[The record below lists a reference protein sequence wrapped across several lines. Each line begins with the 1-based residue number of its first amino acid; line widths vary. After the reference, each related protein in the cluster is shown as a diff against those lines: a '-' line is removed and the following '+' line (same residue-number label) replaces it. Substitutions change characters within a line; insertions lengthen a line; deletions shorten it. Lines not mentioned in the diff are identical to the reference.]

1 MPAFYKKLRI
11 SQKLPMMMVAM
22 ITVAIV
28 AMGALS
34 YVKSKQTTLTS
45 ATERLEALAK
55 SEAHI
60 VASYLDSIQN
70 NLMLEAL
77 NPYAIEA
84 LDAFSAA
91 FNEVADPVE
100 TLQGLYITDNPHPLG
115 EKDKLNSAGSD
126 LRYDALHAEHHP
138 HFHDLQ
144 QRFGYYDV
152 FLFDTDGNLV
162 YSVFKELD
170 YATNMNTGQWR
181 DTGLAQVFSAAS
193 ALENGQ
199 PPVFIDFAPYAPS
212 ADAPAAF
219 IGAPVFAKDGTR
231 LGVLA
236 YQMPID
242 RLNEA
247 FRDIT
252 GVGATGSAFLLG
264 SDGLLRTDDILT
276 EQNDI
281 LTTSVSDSVRALVT
295 AEDAT
300 LTEMPG
306 LTGEP
311 ALALVQPISFLGTD
325 LAIVISQD
333 TAEVLAPIVDM
344 RNAFIQGGGILIV
357 AAGALAIFLAR
368 SVSGPLGRVGTAM
381 AQVARNDYAIT
392 VPHLNRGDEIGEIAQ
407 TLEEFRNSLIEADAV
422 GRDASY
428 KGAAFEASSSAM
440 MLVGLDSRVVWAN
453 AAMTKLFEDSAPE
466 FAKALP
472 VFDPAD
478 LVGHDFHTL
487 HVSDDVRHAM
497 SGDID
502 TLPLTTTFKI
512 GDLVLNL
519 GVAAVK
525 NNDGEHIGFVTE
537 WQDRT
542 EVLRNTAIMQSLD
555 ITQAQIEVL
564 LDGRI
569 LSVNDKAIEL
579 IGGTADQIVGRTA
592 GDILSLEQ
600 EEGEPQRDFWAELIR
615 GERVFGCFQLQTQ
628 DDPAYVEGGFTA
640 VADHTGQPGSFVL
653 IANDVTASHLTKAAE
668 RADRRKMVAAQD
680 VVVNSLR
687 SALKSLSQ
695 RRLTD
700 QITVAYAPEYE
711 ELRTDYNAA
720 LSSLETALTAITENA
735 QTIHSEAVEITRAAD
750 DLASRTETQAST
762 LEETAAALDQMTASV
777 KSAADRAQQAATL
790 VEATQAKANE
800 GGQVM
805 SEAETAMQEIAAS
818 STSITTIIEVIENIS
833 FQTNLLALNAGVEA
847 ARAGEAGR
855 GFAVV
860 ASEVRAL
867 AQQSSQAA
875 TEIAALISATGQQ
888 IENGVSMVDKT
899 GTALQQIVAA
909 VAEIAALVSEMS
921 EATTEQSHG
930 LAEIN
935 TAVNQ
940 LDGLT
945 QQNAAMF
952 EETTAASHALTAQA
966 KSLAETIG
974 KFDTGASEPS
984 QTMPLAG

>member
-1 MPAFYKKLRI
+1 
-11 SQKLPMMMVAM
+11 MVAM
-22 ITVAIV
+22 TTVAIV
-28 AMGALS
+28 AMGAVS
-34 YVKSKQTTLTS
+34 YAKSKQTALDS
-45 ATERLEALAK
+45 AEEKLQALAQ
-55 SEAHI
+55 SNAQI
-60 VASYLDSIQN
+60 VTSYLDSIEN
-70 NLMLEAL
+70 NLMIEAL
-77 NPYAIEA
+77 NPYAVEA
-84 LDAFSAA
+84 LEAFSVA
-91 FNEVADPVE
+91 FQELADPVE
-100 TLQGLYITDNPHPLG
+100 TLQALYITDNPHPLG
-115 EKDKLNSAGSD
+115 EKDRLYAADSE
-126 LRYDALHAEHHP
+126 LWYDALHAQYHP

-144 QRFGYYDV
+144 QRLGYYDV
-152 FLFDTDGNLV
+152 FLFDTQGNLV

-170 YATNMNTGQWR
+170 FATNMNTGQWR
-181 DTGLAQVFSAAS
+181 DSGLAQVFSAAS
-193 ALENGQ
+193 TLDKGQ

-219 IGAPVFAKDGTR
+219 MGAPLFAEDGSR
-231 LGVLA
+231 IGVLA

-242 RLNEA
+242 RLNN
-247 FRDIT
+247 T
-252 GVGATGSAFLLG
+252 VQGVAGLGETGSAFILG
-264 SDGLLRTDDILT
+264 TDGLLRTDALLT
-276 EQNDI
+276 ERNDI
-281 LTTSVSDSVRALVT
+281 LTTSVSEAVRDLVT
-295 AEDAT
+295 SENAV
-300 LTEMPG
+300 LTEIQG
-306 LTGEP
+306 LTGQP
-311 ALALVQPISFLGTD
+311 ALAQVQPMSFLGTD
-325 LAIVISQD
+325 FAVVISQD

-344 RNAFIQGGGILIV
+344 RNAFIQGGGLLVV
-357 AAGALAIFLAR
+357 AAAAIAILLAR
-368 SVSGPLGRVGTAM
+368 SVSAPLGRVGTAM
-381 AQVARNDYAIT
+381 AQVARNDYAIV
-392 VPHLNRGDEIGEIAQ
+392 VPHLDRGDEIGEIAQ
-407 TLEEFRNSLIEADAV
+407 TLEEFRNSLIRADAV

-440 MLVGLDSRVVWAN
+440 MLVGLDFRVVWAN
-453 AAMTKLFEDSAPE
+453 AALTKLFEDNTPQL
-466 FAKALP
+466 AKVLP
-472 VFDPAD
+472 VFDPTD
-478 LVGHDFHTL
+478 LVGHDFHAL
-487 HVSDDVRHAM
+487 HISDDVRDAM

-512 GDLVLNL
+512 GDLVLSL

-537 WQDRT
+537 WRDRT

-555 ITQAQIEVL
+555 VTQAQIEVM

-569 LSVNDKAIEL
+569 LSVNDKAIDL
-579 IGGTADQIVGRTA
+579 IGGTADQITGRA
-592 GDILSLEQ
+592 VSDVVSLEQ
-600 EEGEPQRDFWAELIR
+600 EDSAAPRNFWAELIR
-615 GERVFGCFQLQTQ
+615 GDRVFGCFQLTTSNG
-628 DDPAYVEGGFTA
+628 PAYIEGGFTT
-640 VADHTGQPGSFVL
+640 VADHTGEPGSFIL
-653 IANDVTASHLTKAAE
+653 IANDVTASYLAKAAD

-680 VVVNSLR
+680 TVVNSLR

-695 RRLTD
+695 RRLID
-700 QITVAYAPEYE
+700 QITADYAPEYE

-720 LSSLETALTAITENA
+720 LSSLETALRAISENA
-735 QTIHSEAVEITRAAD
+735 QTIHSEAVEITNAAD

-790 VEATQAKANE
+790 VEATQAKADE
-800 GGQVM
+800 GGKVM
-805 SEAETAMQEIAAS
+805 SKAETAMQEIAAS
-818 STSITTIIEVIENIS
+818 STSITTIVEVIENIS

-888 IENGVSMVDKT
+888 IENGVSMVDRT
-899 GTALQQIVAA
+899 GTALQEIVAA
-909 VAEIAALVSEMS
+909 VGDIAALVSEMS

-974 KFDTGASEPS
+974 KFEVGGHEPPQS
-984 QTMPLAG
+984 MPLAG